1 MPKLYFR
8 YGAMSSSKTANLL
21 MVAHNYE
28 IQNKKILIVKPQI
41 DVRFGN
47 NLIKSRTGL
56 EKPADIVLSQDDNI
70 FDKNIDFHEYSAIL
84 VDEVQFLSEKQIED
98 LRCLTKYL
106 PVICYGLRTDYRLKL
121 FPASKRLLEL
131 ADSIEEVKTT
141 CHFCNKKAIINLKF
155 NNANGNIIKD
165 GSDEVDLGAEDKYLG
180 SCWFCWE
187 SREKI

>member
-28 IQNKKILIVKPQI
+28 IQNKKILIIKPQI

-47 NLIKSRTGL
+47 NLIKSRAGL
-56 EKPADIVLSQDDNI
+56 EKPADIVLSQDENI
-70 FDKNIDFHEYSAIL
+70 FDKNIDFSEYNAIL
-84 VDEVQFLSEKQIED
+84 VDEVQFLTEKQIED
-98 LRCLTKYL
+98 LRYLTKYL

-155 NNANGNIIKD
+155 NNVNGSIIKD
-165 GSDEVDLGAEDKYLG
+165 GNDEVDLGAEDKYLG
-180 SCWFCWE
+180 SCWFCWC

>member
-1 MPKLYFR
+1 MSKLYFR

-28 IQNKKILIVKPQI
+28 IQNKKVLIVKPQI

-56 EKPADIVLSQDDNI
+56 EKTADIILSQNDSILDQNI
-70 FDKNIDFHEYSAIL
+70 TFSDYDAIL
-84 VDEVQFLSEKQIED
+84 VDEVQFLTEKQIEE
-98 LRCLTKYL
+98 LRHITVCL

-121 FPASKRLLEL
+121 FPASKRLMEL

-155 NNANGNIIKD
+155 NNVDGKIIKD

-180 SCWFCWE
+180 SCWFCWQ